1 MFSREISLPLLAV
14 LLIGATSAHQ
24 APVHAQPHERTV
36 RDTVG
41 LTPGGVSV
49 DNEEGSIRV
58 STWNRNAVAYE
69 ARIVSEQAAD
79 YVEDTVI
86 EVDTFSQHLSLE
98 STFDDLESRWTFG
111 PEMIGYGVSK
121 PAVHYTL
128 TIPRTAEMAIDG
140 TESTIE
146 VTGLR
151 APLQVETEDG
161 TVQVDDQRGT
171 TRIDTHEGTVSI
183 ADMQGDLTV
192 DTHEGTATVDGL
204 RGRLLLDTHEGEADV
219 TVDSLA
225 AVQVDTH
232 EGEVT
237 LRLPRDA
244 GFDLS
249 TDLGNDAEVRGA
261 LDLDALRDED
271 GNYQGAFRGG
281 GPLVRL
287 TSHEGTI
294 VLESP

>member
-1 MFSREISLPLLAV
+1 MFYRHLVISACILAV
-14 LLIGATSAHQ
+14 SGLTVSL
-24 APVHAQPHERTV
+24 HAQPYERTV
-36 RDTVG
+36 RDTVA
-41 LTPGGVSV
+41 LAPGGVSV
-49 DNEEGSIRV
+49 ENQEGSIKV
-58 STWNRNAVAYE
+58 ATWTRNAVAYE

-79 YVEDTVI
+79 YVDDTVI
-86 EVDTFSQHLSLE
+86 EVDTLSQHLSLE

-111 PEMIGYGVSK
+111 PEMIGYGVSE

-128 TIPRTAEMAIDG
+128 TVPRTAELAIEG

-151 APLQVETEDG
+151 ATLQVETEDG

-171 TRIDTHEGTVSI
+171 MRIDAHEGPVSI
-183 ADMQGDLTV
+183 TDMQGDLTV

-219 TVDSLA
+219 SVDSLA

-232 EGEVT
+232 EGEVA
-237 LRLPRDA
+237 LRFPPDA

-249 TDLGNDAEVRGA
+249 TDLGDDARVRGGF
-261 LDLDALRDED
+261 DLDALRDED
-271 GNYQGAFRGG
+271 GNYHGSLRGG

-294 VLESP
+294 TFDTP